1 MYSGNGHWMSE
12 MSKSVNLP
20 CYDTW
25 KYFHHHVID
34 LTILITFSV
43 ITAILIAI
51 VNDCLLIKV
60 LRKTYKVRVHKLFV
74 ILYFSDIGI
83 GAFAIPVQS
92 VFLFSRNLE
101 IICSLTFASSF
112 PFSFYWVMLVI
123 IVFDRCLVITRCR

>member
-25 KYFHHHVID
+25 KYFHHHDID

-92 VFLFSRNLE
+92 VLLFSRNLE

-112 PFSFYWVMLVI
+112 PFSFSWVMLVI